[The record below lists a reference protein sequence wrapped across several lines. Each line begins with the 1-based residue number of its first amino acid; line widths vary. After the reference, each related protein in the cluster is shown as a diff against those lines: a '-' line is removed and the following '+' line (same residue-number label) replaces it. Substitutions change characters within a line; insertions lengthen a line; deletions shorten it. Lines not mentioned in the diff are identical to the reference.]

1 MSSRRCRLFHVD
13 TFTRQRFCGNPANV
27 VLDADHLSEQEMQII
42 AAEVNGETAFVLE
55 AESGDHDMQV
65 KYFTPRHSIPFVGH
79 ATIAA
84 QYVRA
89 KVDGRPTGKLRQR
102 TGAGVVEI
110 LVTEVDGDL
119 RIAITQS
126 PPSLGPVI
134 PDHHRRQVLD
144 ALGISS
150 PSLHGDCPLQIL
162 SKGTSR
168 LLIGLRSPELLDSL
182 KPDMEEL
189 TRLTPHVGADGYFVF
204 ALSRDLNRDPSP
216 GREPN
221 DSNLAHPVTHTESR
235 MFCPALGIPEDPVSG
250 NAHGMLG
257 VYLVNHGL
265 LQPENGRVV
274 IRGRQGQWLRRPGVV
289 HVEVESSGKVAQSVQ
304 IVGDAVIIYEAE
316 VKV

>member
-1 MSSRRCRLFHVD
+1 
-13 TFTRQRFCGNPANV
+13 
-27 VLDADHLSEQEMQII
+27 MQTI

-55 AESGDHDMQV
+55 AESADHDMQIR
-65 KYFTPRHSIPFVGH
+65 YFTPRHPASFVGH

-89 KVDGRPTGKLRQR
+89 KVDGKPTGKIRQR

-110 LVTEVDGDL
+110 EVTEVEGDL
-119 RIAITQS
+119 RVAITQS

-150 PSLHGDCPLQIL
+150 PSLHIDCPLQIMT
-162 SKGTSR
+162 KGTSR
-168 LLIGLRSPELLDSL
+168 LLIGLRSPELLPSV
-182 KPDMEEL
+182 KPDFEEL
-189 TRLTPHVGADGYFVF
+189 TRLTPHVGAEGYFVF
-204 ALSRDLNRDPSP
+204 ALN
-216 GREPN
+216 PN
-221 DSNLAHPVTHTESR
+221 GEGTSSR

-265 LQPENGRVV
+265 LHPKDGRVV
-274 IRGRQGQWLRRPGVV
+274 FEGRQGQWVRRPGLV
-289 HVEVESSGKVAQSVQ
+289 HVEVALPQRSGH
-304 IVGDAVIIYEAE
+304 VG
-316 VKV
+316 

>member
-13 TFTRQRFCGNPANV
+13 AFTRQRFCGNPANV
-27 VLDADHLSEQEMQII
+27 VLDADHLSEQEMQTI
-42 AAEVNGETAFVLE
+42 ASEVNGETAFVLE

-65 KYFTPRHSIPFVGH
+65 KFFTPRHSVPFVGH

-89 KVDGRPTGKLRQR
+89 KVDGKPTGRVRQR
-102 TGAGVVEI
+102 TGAGVVE
-110 LVTEVDGDL
+110 VDVSEAEGDL
-119 RIAITQS
+119 RIALTQS

-150 PSLHGDCPLQIL
+150 PSLHHDCPLQIL

-168 LLIGLRSPELLDSL
+168 LLICLRSPELLGSI
-182 KPDMEEL
+182 KPDLEEL
-189 TRLTPHVGADGYFVF
+189 TRLTPHVGAEGYFVF
-204 ALSRDLNRDPSP
+204 ALSPTAN
-216 GREPN
+216 G
-221 DSNLAHPVTHTESR
+221 AGTESR
-235 MFCPALGIPEDPVSG
+235 MFCPALGIPEDPASG

-257 VYLVNHGL
+257 VYLVNQGL
-265 LQPENGRVV
+265 LQPKDGRVTF
-274 IRGRQGQWLRRPGVV
+274 RGLQGQWVRRPSVID
-289 HVEVESSGKVAQSVQ
+289 VEVESSGRVAQSVK
-304 IVGDAVIIYEAE
+304 IVGDAVIVYEAE